1 MNHKMDLFLALE
13 VYDAAREDLVLILD
27 DDHLRH
33 IVLVW
38 VHQLGV
44 VAVPGHVGP
53 LVLFP
58 RQNLAEDKGLL
69 VAGILEGGSGKL
81 GEVNARTMHLPF
93 SLGNIEVFLEDLVD
107 NLRIGPMV
115 CVDDPMGSCLS

>member
-1 MNHKMDLFLALE
+1 M
-13 VYDAAREDLVLILD
+13 YDAAREDLVLILD

-53 LVLFP
+53 FVLLP
-58 RQNLAEDKGLL
+58 RQNLAEDEGPL
-69 VAGILEGGSGKL
+69 VGVTEGSGRKL
-81 GEVNARTMHLPF
+81 GKVVAAPVRLPL
-93 SLGNIEVFLEDLVD
+93 SLVD
-107 NLRIGPMV
+107 VKIFLKDFA
-115 CVDDPMGSCLS
+115 DDI